1 MTALEK
7 SAKND
12 TVGMILTLILY
23 AVGAVSAPYVK
34 VAEWLGGGPELEWY
48 LAFAFKTI
56 CSILPVYLMF
66 QFGFKK
72 AVTGSGGGI
81 KGFLLCVPAFLV
93 ALDNFPFL
101 PLITGSLK
109 FVGSAGDIFPYVLY
123 CLSIGVMEETIF
135 RGNVLPL
142 FMFKFSKDKKGTLCA
157 VVVSSA
163 KAFAMMENYFGKE
176 IAKNRLEVKDG
187 EKLDLVGRSL
197 TFVAAPMVHWPE
209 VMVAYDDKDKILFS
223 ADAFGKFG
231 DLDSDEPWD
240 DEARRYYI
248 GIVGKYGTQAQSL
261 LKKAAALDIAK
272 ICPLHGEVLDKD
284 LAHYVSL
291 YNIWSSYAVES
302 EGALICYTSVYGHTK
317 IAAELLAEELEANGE
332 KVAIYDL
339 ARTDES
345 LALAE
350 AFRYGKLVLATTTYN
365 GEAFPAMREFINEL
379 IGHNYQNRKVGFIEN
394 GSWAPVAKKKMT
406 DMLSVCKGLHMCLYG

>member
-1 MTALEK
+1 MFISDTVFYAGVNDRKVDLFEGQYPVPNGISYNSYIIKGEKVAVMDSVDKNFGEEWLENIEKVLGDKTPDYLVVLHMEPDHSANIKAFLEK
-7 SAKND
+7 YPD
-12 TVGMILTLILY
+12 
-23 AVGAVSAPYVK
+23 
-34 VAEWLGGGPELEWY
+34 
-48 LAFAFKTI
+48 
-56 CSILPVYLMF
+56 
-66 QFGFKK
+66 
-72 AVTGSGGGI
+72 
-81 KGFLLCVPAFLV
+81 
-93 ALDNFPFL
+93 
-101 PLITGSLK
+101 
-109 FVGSAGDIFPYVLY
+109 
-123 CLSIGVMEETIF
+123 
-135 RGNVLPL
+135 
-142 FMFKFSKDKKGTLCA
+142 A

-187 EKLDLVGRSL
+187 EKLDLGGRSL

-291 YNIWSSYAVES
+291 YNIWSSYAVEK
-302 EGALICYTSVYGHTK
+302 EGVVIAYASVYGNTAG
-317 IAAELLAEELEANGE
+317 AAKLLKEKLEAKGVC
-332 KVAIYDL
+332 VALYDL
-339 ARTDES
+339 ARADRS
-345 LALAE
+345 LVLAE
-350 AFRYGKLVLATTTYN
+350 AFRYGKLVLASTTYN
-365 GEAFPAMREFINEL
+365 GDVFPFMRYFIGDLAE
-379 IGHNYQNRKVGFIEN
+379 HNYQNRTVAFIEN
-394 GSWAPVAKKKMT
+394 GSWAPMAKKKMA
-406 DMLSVCKGLHMCLYG
+406 DMLAGCKNLTFAENSVKIISAVNEQNINEIENLAEELGK

>member
-1 MTALEK
+1 MFISDTVFYAGVNDRKVDLFEGQYPVPNGISYNSYIIKGEKVAVMDSVDKNFGEEWLENIGKVLGDKAPDYLVVLHMEPDHSANIKAFLEK
-7 SAKND
+7 YPD
-12 TVGMILTLILY
+12 
-23 AVGAVSAPYVK
+23 
-34 VAEWLGGGPELEWY
+34 
-48 LAFAFKTI
+48 
-56 CSILPVYLMF
+56 
-66 QFGFKK
+66 
-72 AVTGSGGGI
+72 
-81 KGFLLCVPAFLV
+81 
-93 ALDNFPFL
+93 
-101 PLITGSLK
+101 
-109 FVGSAGDIFPYVLY
+109 
-123 CLSIGVMEETIF
+123 
-135 RGNVLPL
+135 
-142 FMFKFSKDKKGTLCA
+142 A

-187 EKLDLVGRSL
+187 EKLDLGGRSL

-291 YNIWSSYAVES
+291 YNIWSSYAVEK
-302 EGALICYTSVYGHTK
+302 EGVVIAYASVYGNTAG
-317 IAAELLAEELEANGE
+317 AAKLLKEKLEAKGVC
-332 KVAIYDL
+332 VALYDL
-339 ARTDES
+339 ARADRS
-345 LALAE
+345 LVLAE
-350 AFRYGKLVLATTTYN
+350 AFRYGKLVLASTTYN
-365 GEAFPAMREFINEL
+365 GDVFPFMRYFIGDLVE
-379 IGHNYQNRKVGFIEN
+379 HNYQNRTVAFIEN
-394 GSWAPVAKKKMT
+394 GSWVPMAKKKMA
-406 DMLSVCKGLHMCLYG
+406 DMLAGCKNLTFAENSVKIISAVNEQNINEIENLAEELGK